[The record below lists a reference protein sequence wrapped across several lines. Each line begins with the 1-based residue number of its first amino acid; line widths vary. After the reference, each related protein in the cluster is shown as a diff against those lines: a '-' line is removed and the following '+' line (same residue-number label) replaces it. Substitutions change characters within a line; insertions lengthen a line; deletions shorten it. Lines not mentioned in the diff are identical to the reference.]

1 MAAESLAQFR
11 ILRSHTHR
19 AGVEMALALHHTSQH
34 DHYAGGKTELLGS
47 EQRTEDHV
55 ASRFE
60 LSVYL
65 QGNKTA
71 QVVEYKRLLYLG
83 KPQFG
88 WHPGMANRTGRT
100 GARTAFATADE
111 DHVGLGLGHA
121 GGHRP
126 YAQFRNELDAD
137 TCRRIDV
144 LQVEN

>member
-1 MAAESLAQFR
+1 
-11 ILRSHTHR
+11 
-19 AGVEMALALHHTSQH
+19 MALALHHTSQH

-88 WHPGMANRTGRT
+88 WHPRHGESNWP
-100 GARTAFATADE
+100 DW
-111 DHVGLGLGHA
+111 
-121 GGHRP
+121 RP
-126 YAQFRNELDAD
+126 YRL
-137 TCRRIDV
+137 RYR
-144 LQVEN
+144 